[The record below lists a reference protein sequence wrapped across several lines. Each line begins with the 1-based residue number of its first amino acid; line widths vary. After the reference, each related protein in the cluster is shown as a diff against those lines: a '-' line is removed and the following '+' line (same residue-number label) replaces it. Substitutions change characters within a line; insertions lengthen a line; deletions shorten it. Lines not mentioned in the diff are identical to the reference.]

1 MDLLPTIE
9 DDEELEMG
17 VESDTEDEGKVLF
30 NSTSISDYNQSLKE
44 VCPFS
49 SDFQFRLDGIGSD
62 TFNWHIDDAIVM
74 ASKKNPVSK
83 PDP

>member
-30 NSTSISDYNQSLKE
+30 NSTSISDIIIIIIS
-44 VCPFS
+44 
-49 SDFQFRLDGIGSD
+49 
-62 TFNWHIDDAIVM
+62 H
-74 ASKKNPVSK
+74 
-83 PDP
+83 

>member
-30 NSTSISDYNQSLKE
+30 NSTS
-44 VCPFS
+44 S
-49 SDFQFRLDGIGSD
+49 SDIIIIIIS
-62 TFNWHIDDAIVM
+62 H
-74 ASKKNPVSK
+74 
-83 PDP
+83 